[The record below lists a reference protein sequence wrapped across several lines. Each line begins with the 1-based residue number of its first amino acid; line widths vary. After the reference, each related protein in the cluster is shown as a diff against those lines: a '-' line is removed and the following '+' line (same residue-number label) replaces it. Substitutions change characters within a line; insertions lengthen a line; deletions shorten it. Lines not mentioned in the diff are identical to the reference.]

1 MEFGVLTSFAYP
13 IEGGLGEIVVSTTR
27 VETMLG
33 DTAIAVHPGD
43 ERYSHL
49 HGKFANHPFNG
60 RKLPIICDAILVDP
74 SFGTGAVKVRLDS
87 GTLYTFLFLNSLYGM
102 LVFSDVLQITPAH
115 DQDDFKAGKRHS
127 LEFIVIFAD
136 DGKINDNG
144 GAEFSGMP
152 RFEAREAVKEALKKK
167 V

>member
-1 MEFGVLTSFAYP
+1 
-13 IEGGLGEIVVSTTR
+13 
-27 VETMLG
+27 
-33 DTAIAVHPGD
+33 
-43 ERYSHL
+43 
-49 HGKFANHPFNG
+49 
-60 RKLPIICDAILVDP
+60 
-74 SFGTGAVKVRLDS
+74 
-87 GTLYTFLFLNSLYGM
+87 M

-127 LEFIVIFAD
+127 LEFIVIFTD

-167 V
+167 VRSFHLIIFSIKLNSCLILKL